1 MSSESLYLVDAYN
14 VIRRV
19 NRLRQVESRKGLE
32 AGRDALVSEVLAS
45 GVLRRL
51 KVVLV
56 FDGSGETGSSPAGP
70 HPRLSIHYSRP
81 PENADAAICR
91 LLSEAGRPERVTVV
105 TADHELA
112 WEVSRLGGAVQAPDK
127 WEVVRRRDFARR
139 KRAPQAQA
147 SEKPVAT
154 SADVA
159 WGLSVFGDESIEIP
173 STNRKRPK

>member
-1 MSSESLYLVDAYN
+1 MNAERFYLVDGYN

-19 NRLRQVESRKGLE
+19 DRLRHVESRKGLE
-32 AGRDALVSEVLAS
+32 VGRDALVSEVLAS
-45 GVLRRL
+45 GVLRHF

-56 FDGSGETGSSPAGP
+56 FDGSDEGGSGPAGL

-91 LLSEAGRPERVTVV
+91 LLSGAERPERVTVV

-112 WEVSRLGGAVQAPDK
+112 WEVSRLGGAVQAPEK
-127 WEVVRRRDFARR
+127 WEAVRRRDSAKR

-159 WGLSVFGDESIEIP
+159 WGLSVFGDESIEIS
-173 STNRKRPK
+173 STKRRRAK